1 MDGPVGGDDRDDEAG
16 HGMTHEHRFGV
27 WIEPELDGPRM
38 VRGSQ
43 ARVGDWEFHGDDAVA
58 QALELRPE
66 VLPAP
71 GAAIGPMDQGEIQ
84 PTPLFE
90 EHFAALWQVQDS
102 GVL

>member
-27 WIEPELDGPRM
+27 WIEPGLDGPRM
-38 VRGSQ
+38 VSRSQ
-43 ARVGDWEFHGDDAVA
+43 ARVGDRQLDGDDAVA

-66 VLPAP
+66 ELPAP
-71 GAAIGPMDQGEIQ
+71 GAVIGPMDQGDIQ

-90 EHFAALWQVQDS
+90 TRSLFRAMASS
-102 GVL
+102 G